1 MSLAETPVVFAL
13 LCVNTLVGAV
23 LMTAAYDLTDRVLGW
38 TGWIAGAVGGGVVGW
53 VVVPRVASGTVSAGG
68 RIGFAASLVLI
79 GAFLGRGLLPLVARF
94 AVAISAFLFS
104 TLATLVLTVGE
115 SVLDRVYDPAG
126 SGAPIV
132 EAIDPAALAGSG
144 LFAQPAFRRFLLAS
158 LLVGIVAG
166 ILAMRYSDPIISLAL
181 TGLGAGVLATA
192 YPVWRAV
199 LAGEALAITQQA
211 APSIPMFLAFLV
223 GGAAIQYLRHGAGGD
238 SAFPAAG

>member
-13 LCVNTLVGAV
+13 LCVNTLVGGV
-23 LMTAAYDLTDRVLGW
+23 LVTAAYDLTDLVLGW
-38 TGWIAGAVGGGVVGW
+38 TGWIAGAVGGGVIGW
-53 VVVPRVASGTVSAGG
+53 IVVPRVASGTVSTGG

-79 GAFLGRGLLPLVARF
+79 GAFLGRALVPIVARF

-115 SVLDRVYDPAG
+115 SVLEQVYDPSG
-126 SGAPIV
+126 SGTPV
-132 EAIDPAALAGSG
+132 LEAIDPAALAGSG
-144 LFAQPAFRRFLLAS
+144 LFARPEFQRFLLVS
-158 LLVGIVAG
+158 LLVGVVAG
-166 ILAMRYSDPIISLAL
+166 VLAMRYYDPIVSLAL

-211 APSIPMFLAFLV
+211 ALSRPAFLALLL
-223 GGAAIQYLRHGAGGD
+223 GGAAIQYLRHGD
-238 SAFPAAG
+238 DEDPVLSAAG

>member
-1 MSLAETPVVFAL
+1 M

-23 LMTAAYDLTDRVLGW
+23 LVTAAYDLTDRVLGW

-53 VVVPRVASGTVSAGG
+53 VVVPRVASGTVSTGG

-79 GAFLGRGLLPLVARF
+79 GAFLGRGLIPFVARF

-126 SGAPIV
+126 SDAPVV

-166 ILAMRYSDPIISLAL
+166 ILAMRYADPIISLAL

-199 LAGEALAITQQA
+199 LAGEALAISQQA
-211 APSIPMFLAFLV
+211 APAIPAFLAFLV
-223 GGAAIQYLRHGAGGD
+223 GGAAIQYLRHGGGGD
-238 SAFPAAG
+238 SALPAAG